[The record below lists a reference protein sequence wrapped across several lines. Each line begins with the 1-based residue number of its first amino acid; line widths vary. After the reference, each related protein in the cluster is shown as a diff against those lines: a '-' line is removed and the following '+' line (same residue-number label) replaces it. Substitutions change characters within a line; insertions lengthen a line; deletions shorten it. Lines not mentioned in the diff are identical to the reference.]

1 MKFDHRFVLTEAEP
15 SMRVYRAD
23 GVTARLDFFD
33 HILRV
38 AILKTDRL
46 LPTWSVCPDGVMPLT
61 GRDKLVTDG
70 PDILI
75 DDGKTKIIYRALCS
89 HCYYKLK
96 EGK

>member
-1 MKFDHRFVLTEAEP
+1 MKFDHRFRLTEKGP
-15 SMRVYRAD
+15 SVRVYEAD
-23 GVTARLDFFD
+23 GVAARLDFFD

-46 LPTWSVCPDGVMPLT
+46 LPTWSVCPDGVMALT

-75 DDGKTKIIYRALCS
+75 DDGKSDIKYRALCN

-96 EGK
+96 ENS